1 MVFETKIWI
10 HANFVERIDKYFYVR
25 PGKSHFT
32 TNIPMR
38 RFIILAGVG
47 IALILLVFAV
57 SRYYVR
63 KEKKSYSPEDRI
75 EFSHGTLDIT
85 LFYNRPYKKGRE
97 IFGVLV
103 PYDQVWRTGANEAT
117 IFQTNQNLT
126 FENRTLRAGTYSLW
140 TIPRQDTWT
149 IIFNTEHGQWGIN
162 SKGEPNRDAS
172 RDVLTVDV
180 PSMHQ
185 DRVFEQFTISFETV
199 GEDYE
204 MVLMWDKTLV
214 AVPFSISR

>member
-1 MVFETKIWI
+1 SSTL
-10 HANFVERIDKYFYVR
+10 A
-25 PGKSHFT
+25 PPSPLPT
-32 TNIPMR
+32 
-38 RFIILAGVG
+38 RFP
-47 IALILLVFAV
+47 
-57 SRYYVR
+57 Y
-63 KEKKSYSPEDRI
+63 
-75 EFSHGTLDIT
+75 TT
-85 LFYNRPYKKGRE
+85 LFRS
-97 IFGVLV
+97 
-103 PYDQVWRTGANEAT
+103 
-117 IFQTNQNLT
+117 
-126 FENRTLRAGTYSLW
+126 LRAGTYSLW

-149 IIFNTEHGQWGIN
+149 IIFNSEHGQWGIN

-180 PSMHQ
+180 PSMRQ